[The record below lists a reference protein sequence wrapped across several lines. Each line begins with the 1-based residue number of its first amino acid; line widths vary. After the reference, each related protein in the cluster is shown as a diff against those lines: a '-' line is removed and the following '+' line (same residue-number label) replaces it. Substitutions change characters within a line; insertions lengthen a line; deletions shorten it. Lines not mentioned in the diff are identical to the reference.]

1 MRRIRHVNVNVVVVV
16 VVAGARARVCVCDT
30 FVGVLLV
37 PVKFCC
43 EFTVVFLFSLSPS
56 LSLSPKR
63 NFADKTTS
71 VCVDPF
77 LLPYINSYTKSI
89 QSITLRE

>member
-43 EFTVVFLFSLSPS
+43 EFTV
-56 LSLSPKR
+56 
-63 NFADKTTS
+63 
-71 VCVDPF
+71 
-77 LLPYINSYTKSI
+77 
-89 QSITLRE
+89 

>member
-37 PVKFCC
+37 PVSF
-43 EFTVVFLFSLSPS
+43 VNL
-56 LSLSPKR
+56 
-63 NFADKTTS
+63 
-71 VCVDPF
+71 
-77 LLPYINSYTKSI
+77 
-89 QSITLRE
+89 Q

>member
-16 VVAGARARVCVCDT
+16 VVAGARVCVCDT

-43 EFTVVFLFSLSPS
+43 EFTV
-56 LSLSPKR
+56 
-63 NFADKTTS
+63 
-71 VCVDPF
+71 
-77 LLPYINSYTKSI
+77 
-89 QSITLRE
+89 